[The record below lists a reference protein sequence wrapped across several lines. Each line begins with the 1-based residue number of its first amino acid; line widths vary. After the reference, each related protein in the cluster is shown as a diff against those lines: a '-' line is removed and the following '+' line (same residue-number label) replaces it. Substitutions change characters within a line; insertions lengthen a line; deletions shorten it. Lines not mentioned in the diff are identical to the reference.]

1 MKDLYIHLPR
11 RPRFM
16 AVPLACALLLAGCGG
31 GSDEPE
37 PTHTSR
43 YPTLA
48 AHASMDE
55 EDFDRYLLTAGRGT
69 NITPETIK
77 SLSVGSSINAA
88 ASTYNLRPIFDLG
101 RLKEDGR
108 LNVDTTR
115 SRQTTALRIT
125 SSKAASTA
133 SSQTRTSPATSSAPS
148 WATSCCA
155 ATSAPPKARPP
166 TSAAASPTPPASPS
180 AATSWPT
187 PSPTPTSRSSRA
199 WKASSPT

>member
-69 NITPETIK
+69 NITPESDPSRVVWLLAVLAALLLVMRSAVVCRERVVSTFSRPS
-77 SLSVGSSINAA
+77 SLS
-88 ASTYNLRPIFDLG
+88 RPRSKMG
-101 RLKEDGR
+101 RR
-108 LNVDTTR
+108 L
-115 SRQTTALRIT
+115 
-125 SSKAASTA
+125 
-133 SSQTRTSPATSSAPS
+133 
-148 WATSCCA
+148 
-155 ATSAPPKARPP
+155 
-166 TSAAASPTPPASPS
+166 
-180 AATSWPT
+180 
-187 PSPTPTSRSSRA
+187 
-199 WKASSPT
+199 